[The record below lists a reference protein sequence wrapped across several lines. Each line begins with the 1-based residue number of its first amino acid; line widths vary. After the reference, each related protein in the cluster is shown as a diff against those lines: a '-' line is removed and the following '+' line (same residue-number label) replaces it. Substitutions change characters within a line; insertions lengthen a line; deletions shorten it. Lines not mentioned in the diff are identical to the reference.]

1 MPCSNLRRRRARLAT
16 LCILCALALRS
27 SGRAQASA
35 PALPSDLSTYVEASM
50 KAFSVPGL
58 ALAIVKDGKIIVAK
72 GYGVRKLG
80 ESHGGR
86 RTHHVRHR
94 VEHESVYHRCP
105 GDAGGCGQALV
116 GRSVY
121 QRLPGFVM
129 YDPYVSHEMTY
140 PRSSNPL

>member
-16 LCILCALALRS
+16 LCILCALALKS

-35 PALPSDLSTYVEASM
+35 PAPPVDLSTYIAASM

-80 ESHGGR
+80 DA
-86 RTHHVRHR
+86 TAVD
-94 VEHESVYHRCP
+94 EHTMFGIGSNTKAFTTVALAMLM
-105 GDAGGCGQALV
+105 DAGKL
-116 GRSVY
+116 SWD
-121 QRLPGFVM
+121 
-129 YDPYVSHEMTY
+129 DPV
-140 PRSSNPL
+140 PRRQGAGGS